1 MIRRPPRSTLFPYT
15 TLFRSGVN
23 RILEYLVTAFA
34 DLIHP
39 AADFDQ
45 QVAVLRLAGSQHFQI
60 RTADV
65 LDVIAK
71 RRNRLVL
78 DGCDDDQ
85 PVYRRVSN
93 RTVNRTVSK
102 LAAPDHQLGRR
113 RAVGRR
119 ARQEATQ
126 VAGGDL
132 QGEARPWTQAA
143 VIGGEAS
150 LLARA

>member
-1 MIRRPPRSTLFPYT
+1 MGVSRPSTFCPPRAYYILTFAGPPGQLRAIQIGT
-15 TLFRSGVN
+15 KTALIAHRGVN

-65 LDVIAK
+65 LGVIAK

-78 DGCDDDQ
+78 DGYDDDQ

-93 RTVNRTVSK
+93 RTRSK
-102 LAAPDHQLGRR
+102 LAEPDHQLDQR
-113 RAVGRR
+113 
-119 ARQEATQ
+119 
-126 VAGGDL
+126 
-132 QGEARPWTQAA
+132 
-143 VIGGEAS
+143 
-150 LLARA
+150 

>member
-1 MIRRPPRSTLFPYT
+1 MACPGLPRFVRPALTIYILTFAGPPGQLRAIQIGTKTALIAY
-15 TLFRSGVN
+15 RGVN
-23 RILEYLVTAFA
+23 RILEYFVIAFA

-78 DGCDDDQ
+78 DG
-85 PVYRRVSN
+85 YRRPAGLFLRS
-93 RTVNRTVSK
+93 
-102 LAAPDHQLGRR
+102 
-113 RAVGRR
+113 VGY
-119 ARQEATQ
+119 ADSILNGAKP
-126 VAGGDL
+126 ADL
-132 QGEARPWTQAA
+132 PM
-143 VIGGEAS
+143 
-150 LLARA
+150 

>member
-1 MIRRPPRSTLFPYT
+1 MLLGSMSVFL
-15 TLFRSGVN
+15 
-23 RILEYLVTAFA
+23 TAFA

-78 DGCDDDQ
+78 DGYDDDQ

-126 VAGGDL
+126 VVEGDL
-132 QGEARPWTQAA
+132 QGEARP
-143 VIGGEAS
+143 
-150 LLARA
+150 

>member
-1 MIRRPPRSTLFPYT
+1 
-15 TLFRSGVN
+15 
-23 RILEYLVTAFA
+23 VTVFA

-45 QVAVLRLAGSQHFQI
+45 QVAVLRLGGSQHFQI

-78 DGCDDDQ
+78 DGYDDDQ

-93 RTVNRTVSK
+93 RTESK
-102 LAAPDHQLGRR
+102 LAALCQL
-113 RAVGRR
+113 
-119 ARQEATQ
+119 
-126 VAGGDL
+126 
-132 QGEARPWTQAA
+132 P
-143 VIGGEAS
+143 
-150 LLARA
+150 